1 MAIVQMNQNDE
12 PWVVSWKTGAR
23 CYPCISQVWDL
34 SDWGLAKPFAVALT
48 EQGLYII
55 WICLDLLQVAHPCW
69 NWLWTGCMVGN
80 PFRITSMII
89 SYYFPSS
96 NMFQPSWR
104 RNLPMILQQKLA
116 ALEVSQSS
124 NDVPNRQEDRKVDME
139 LLPVRNS
146 VHPVLWFL
154 DILSHF
160 IPTDFHG
167 RKSGSH
173 ATLRS
178 QWVAVRA
185 HEGWLKGPCSMKVW
199 MDMESGEKD
208 SYLYYIFTI
217 WALDHVS
224 VPHCTIMVC
233 EVPAK
238 ISEVNAYQCYV
249 LAYLGGDSMGFHGI
263 PMCVGQVMSCDML
276 RLSHVTS
283 CYVGASLFAGD
294 PYGIT
299 SWLPRAGDIRRH
311 MKSLLVCYSYSYYSL
326 IMFVSL
332 VHIPCKSKVM

>member
-1 MAIVQMNQNDE
+1 
-12 PWVVSWKTGAR
+12 
-23 CYPCISQVWDL
+23 
-34 SDWGLAKPFAVALT
+34 
-48 EQGLYII
+48 
-55 WICLDLLQVAHPCW
+55 
-69 NWLWTGCMVGN
+69 
-80 PFRITSMII
+80 
-89 SYYFPSS
+89 
-96 NMFQPSWR
+96 
-104 RNLPMILQQKLA
+104 
-116 ALEVSQSS
+116 
-124 NDVPNRQEDRKVDME
+124 ME

-208 SYLYYIFTI
+208 SYLYCIFTT

-238 ISEVNAYQCYV
+238 ISEVNACQCYV
-249 LAYLGGDSMGFHGI
+249 FAYLGGDSMGFHGI

-311 MKSLLVCYSYSYYSL
+311 MKSLLVC
-326 IMFVSL
+326 
-332 VHIPCKSKVM
+332 

>member
-1 MAIVQMNQNDE
+1 
-12 PWVVSWKTGAR
+12 
-23 CYPCISQVWDL
+23 
-34 SDWGLAKPFAVALT
+34 
-48 EQGLYII
+48 
-55 WICLDLLQVAHPCW
+55 
-69 NWLWTGCMVGN
+69 
-80 PFRITSMII
+80 
-89 SYYFPSS
+89 
-96 NMFQPSWR
+96 MFQPSWP

-116 ALEVSQSS
+116 ALEASQSS
-124 NDVPNRQEDRKVDME
+124 SDVPNRQEDRKVDME

-208 SYLYYIFTI
+208 SYLYCIFTT

-238 ISEVNAYQCYV
+238 ISEVNACQCYV
-249 LAYLGGDSMGFHGI
+249 FAYLGGDSMGFHGI
-263 PMCVGQVMSCDML
+263 PMCVGQVMSCDDVAIEPRHVML
-276 RLSHVTS
+276 RR
-283 CYVGASLFAGD
+283 SLPFCRRPLRDHQLVAQG
-294 PYGIT
+294 
-299 SWLPRAGDIRRH
+299 RRH
-311 MKSLLVCYSYSYYSL
+311 QETHEE
-326 IMFVSL
+326 FVSL
-332 VHIPCKSKVM
+332 LMFVIVIVIVIIVW